1 MKKSNNFIWKFD
13 FKNIASFMEIWR
25 VYPSGSEAL
34 AKSTHLSGTK
44 TIELAVL
51 G

>member
-1 MKKSNNFIWKFD
+1 MKKENKKRKENK
-13 FKNIASFMEIWR
+13 KKKRKKKKIWR
-25 VYPSGSEAL
+25 VSPSGSEAL
-34 AKSTHLSGTK
+34 AKSTHSSGTK